1 MNGNQQDSSKAGAG
15 RQALVIGASISG
27 ILAARALCDHFDE
40 VILVERDQLP
50 QSPASRPG
58 VPQDRQVHVLLMRG
72 AQIMA
77 RLFPDL
83 EGELRAAGVP
93 QLDLVQDTRAKI
105 RGHWMPRYPSA
116 YKSFAC
122 SRILLED
129 KLRRQ
134 LLRQPKVRLLS
145 GATVTGLMTDPAGG
159 RVSGVTLKWR
169 QPEGGGETRP
179 GSLAADLVVDASGRS
194 SRAPDWLAA
203 IGYERPAET
212 VVDAHAGYA
221 GRRYRLPMPRPGD
234 WRVLAI
240 GAEPPDKTRQAL
252 IYEEENDVWMVM
264 VAGLKHDYPPTD
276 EAGFNAFLGTV
287 DPVLPALVA
296 QASPISGVI
305 GYRRTENRMRHYE
318 QLSRW
323 PDRLVILGDA
333 VCGFNPVYGQGM
345 SVAALEAE
353 SLGHMVAGAGQSLDG
368 LAWRFQRA
376 LPRLVEPAWLL
387 ATGADYP
394 WQDEADDRP
403 GSVATRFSHWYLDRL
418 LNVVALSRPVQNAF
432 VEVQHLLRPASSLF
446 RPGLFVRVLWYGR
459 RARRR
464 APAVGEPLTP
474 DFPLPDR
481 SVS

>member
-1 MNGNQQDSSKAGAG
+1 MTSKQEDSSEKGAG
-15 RQALVIGASISG
+15 RQALVIGASITG
-27 ILAARALCDHFDE
+27 ILVARVLCDHFDR
-40 VILVERDQLP
+40 VTVVERDQLP
-50 QSPASRPG
+50 PEPASRPG
-58 VPQDRQVHVLLMRG
+58 VPQDRHIHVLLMRG

-83 EGELRAAGVP
+83 EGELLAAGVP

-129 KLRRQ
+129 TLRRQ
-134 LLRQPKVRLLS
+134 LLQQPKIRLLS
-145 GATVTGLMTDPAGG
+145 GAMVTGLMTDPAGT
-159 RVSGVTLKWR
+159 RITGVDLNWR
-169 QPEGGGETRP
+169 GSAVGDETRP
-179 GSLAADLVVDASGRS
+179 GRLPADLVVDASGRS

-203 IGYERPAET
+203 IGYERPPET
-212 VVDAHAGYA
+212 VVDAHVGYA
-221 GRRYRLPMPRPGD
+221 GRRYRLPTPRPGD

-264 VAGLKHDYPPTD
+264 AAGLKHDYPPTD
-276 EAGFNAFLGTV
+276 EADFNAFLGSV
-287 DPVLPALVA
+287 DRALPALVA

-318 QLSRW
+318 QLPRW

-353 SLGHMVAGAGQSLDG
+353 SLGRALARAGHQLDG
-368 LAWRFQRA
+368 LAWRFQRS

-387 ATGADYP
+387 ATGADYA
-394 WQDEADDRP
+394 WQDEAVDRP
-403 GSVATRFSHWYLDRL
+403 RTVATHFRHWYLDRL

-432 VEVQHLLRPASSLF
+432 TEVQHMLRPPSSLF
-446 RPGLFVRVLWYGR
+446 RPGLFVRVLWHGR
-459 RARRR
+459 RAKRR
-464 APAVGEPLTP
+464 APAVSEPLSS
-474 DFPLPDR
+474 DLPLPNR
-481 SVS
+481 SIS